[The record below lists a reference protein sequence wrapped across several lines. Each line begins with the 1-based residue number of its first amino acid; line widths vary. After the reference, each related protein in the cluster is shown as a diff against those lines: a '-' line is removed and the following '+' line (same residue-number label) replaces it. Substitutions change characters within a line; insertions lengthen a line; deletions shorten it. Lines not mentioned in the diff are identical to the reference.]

1 MISKKDLNKYNNFVF
16 ISTLKKIVGI
26 NIEDFISLEEL
37 INIERQKKAIYRNSI
52 SFLTEKKE
60 SNNILL
66 WGSKGMGKSS
76 LILSNNE
83 FINKNNDKKLK
94 LLEIFSTDIKYLPE
108 IIFNLKKIDE
118 KFIIYIDDIT
128 MNKDNDDFKI
138 FKISVQGSLL
148 SYNKNI
154 RFYVTSNIR
163 NIVQLTTN
171 DDPNDLNTKDQRNN
185 AIALYDRFGI
195 ILSFHQ
201 ASKENYLYFINFYAK
216 KYKVKNN
223 QKELEKLAMQWSI
236 EKGDFSARTAK
247 QFIINFLT
255 DLV

>member
-1 MISKKDLNKYNNFVF
+1 
-16 ISTLKKIVGI
+16 
-26 NIEDFISLEEL
+26 
-37 INIERQKKAIYRNSI
+37 
-52 SFLTEKKE
+52 
-60 SNNILL
+60 
-66 WGSKGMGKSS
+66 
-76 LILSNNE
+76 
-83 FINKNNDKKLK
+83 
-94 LLEIFSTDIKYLPE
+94 
-108 IIFNLKKIDE
+108 
-118 KFIIYIDDIT
+118 

-201 ASKENYLYFINFYAK
+201 ASKENYL
-216 KYKVKNN
+216 
-223 QKELEKLAMQWSI
+223 
-236 EKGDFSARTAK
+236 
-247 QFIINFLT
+247 
-255 DLV
+255 